1 MEIIAKYTIYKVEH
15 YDDTKADGC
24 IGAYYENREAAERA
38 MKNNIYTKN
47 CDLYKIDVTI
57 PYNSGARER
66 KRKIGSRK

>member
-1 MEIIAKYTIYKVEH
+1 MEIIAKYTMYKVEH

-24 IGAYYENREAAERA
+24 VVSYYENREAAEMN
-38 MKNNIYTKN
+38 MKNNIISKN
-47 CDLYKIDVTI
+47 CDLYRIDVTI